1 MNIENTF
8 DNSFGYLFEETLIDE
23 IRELGIKKEFVEDSI
38 IIEIGDYIKSMP
50 LLINGAIKILREDD
64 NGDELVLYYL
74 ESGDTCAM
82 TLSCCMGLT
91 KSKIRAIAE
100 TDVELIM
107 LPKEKMTIW
116 LSNYKSWQTYIL
128 QSYHSRMEEL
138 LEAVDTIAFLK
149 MDERIF
155 KFLKDKAMV
164 TGDDVVHATHQEIS
178 QDLHTSRVVVSR
190 LLKKL
195 ENEGKIKLFRNSIKV
210 LEL

>member
-164 TGDDVVHATHQEIS
+164 TGNDVVHATHQEIS
-178 QDLHTSRVVVSR
+178 KDLHTSRVVVSR